1 MVLPGLYQQPVK
13 PKTTLATQRNIQLY
27 GKRGLTSG
35 KGKEKHNIER
45 KVNAA
50 LRYLTENNNH
60 GILPSAPELIK

>member
-35 KGKEKHNIER
+35 KDE
-45 KVNAA
+45 
-50 LRYLTENNNH
+50 
-60 GILPSAPELIK
+60 IL